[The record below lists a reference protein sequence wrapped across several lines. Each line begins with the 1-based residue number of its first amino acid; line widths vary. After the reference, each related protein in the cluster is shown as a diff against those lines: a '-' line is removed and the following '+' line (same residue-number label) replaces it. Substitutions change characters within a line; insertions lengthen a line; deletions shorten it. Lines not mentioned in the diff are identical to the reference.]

1 MKLSSTLLAVAV
13 AASSFGV
20 YATSESFSATV
31 KVQNTVV
38 LTKGND
44 LDFGIIRAVAD
55 PAGTNQATLVIDP
68 DPDASP
74 VSSRTDNSPAIIS
87 IIGQGSPASFTV
99 SDVVPNARLTITD
112 PTATVLDSDGQG
124 LNEPNF
130 TVGSWT
136 YFITSGPNAN
146 TPYTAGNPNLTAD
159 ADGSVEFNIGAT
171 LSTAGIVSSEAYRD
185 TDYTGNFQ
193 IEVAY

>member
-13 AASSFGV
+13 AASTFGA

-38 LTKGND
+38 LTKDSD
-44 LDFGIIRAVAD
+44 LDFGTIRAVAD
-55 PAGTNQATLVIDP
+55 ETGAVQSTLTINP
-68 DPDASP
+68 EPTASP
-74 VSSRTDNSPAIIS
+74 ISTKNDVSPAIIS
-87 IIGQGSPASFTV
+87 IIAQGSPASFTV

-112 PTATVLDSDGQG
+112 PTASELNSDGQG

-136 YFITSGPNAN
+136 YFITSGPNIN
-146 TPYTAGNPNLTAD
+146 NYYSSTTPNLTAD
-159 ADGSVEFNIGAT
+159 GDGTVSFNIGAT
-171 LSTAGIVSSEAYRD
+171 LSTASSASSEAYRD

-193 IEVAY
+193 LEVAY